1 MLIDLLAIIV
11 YYAWVVATIIAL
23 PFGVF
28 LIVVCPI
35 MKIWYVIK
43 GEDDCYYEED

>member
-1 MLIDLLAIIV
+1 MDVVFMII
-11 YYAWVVATIIAL
+11 YYAWVIATIIAM

-43 GEDDCYYEED
+43 GEDDYYEED